1 MSISGAFT
9 SAGTTIG
16 IVNELPTT
24 FDDEATD
31 GFPGLTYVEIGEVTD
46 LGEFGREYS
55 LVTHNPLGDRKTVKR
70 KGSYND
76 GQVSMSVARVPDDA
90 GQAIA
95 ITAVDS
101 DTPVSFEVTLQD
113 GTKLYFAGVVMS
125 YTTNVGSVDQ
135 ITSASV
141 MIEITTDIVEVAA
154 A

>member
-16 IVNELPTT
+16 ISSTLPSTY
-24 FDDEATD
+24 DAS
-31 GFPGLTYVEIGEVTD
+31 GYGGLSYSAIGEVTD
-46 LGEFGREYS
+46 LGEFGREYA
-55 LVTHNPLGDRKTVKR
+55 LVTHNPLGARRTVKR

-76 GQVSMSVARVPDDA
+76 GQVAMTVARVPTDT
-90 GQAIA
+90 GQADIIIA
-95 ITAVDS
+95 LDS
-101 DTPVSFEVTLQD
+101 DDPVAFEIVLQD
-113 GTKLYFAGVVMS
+113 GTTLYFAGVVMS

-154 A
+154 S

>member
-16 IVNELPTT
+16 ISSTLP
-24 FDDEATD
+24 ATYD
-31 GFPGLTYVEIGEVTD
+31 ASGYGALSYSAVGEVTD
-46 LGEFGREYS
+46 LGEFGREYA
-55 LVTHNPLGDRKTVKR
+55 LVTHNPLGARRTVKR

-76 GQVSMSVARVPDDA
+76 GQVAMTVARVPSDT
-90 GQAIA
+90 GQADI
-95 ITAVDS
+95 ITALDS
-101 DTPVSFEVTLQD
+101 DDPVAFEIVLQD
-113 GTKLYFAGVVMS
+113 GTTLYFAGVVMS

-154 A
+154 T

>member
-16 IVNELPTT
+16 ISSTLP
-24 FDDEATD
+24 ATYD
-31 GFPGLTYVEIGEVTD
+31 ASGYGALSYSAVGEVTD
-46 LGEFGREYS
+46 LGEFGREYA
-55 LVTHNPLGDRKTVKR
+55 LVTHNPLGARRTVKR

-76 GQVSMSVARVPDDA
+76 GQVAMTVARVPSDT
-90 GQAIA
+90 GQTDI
-95 ITAVDS
+95 ITALDS
-101 DTPVSFEVTLQD
+101 DDPVAFEIVLQD
-113 GTKLYFAGVVMS
+113 GTTLYFAGVVMS

-154 A
+154 T